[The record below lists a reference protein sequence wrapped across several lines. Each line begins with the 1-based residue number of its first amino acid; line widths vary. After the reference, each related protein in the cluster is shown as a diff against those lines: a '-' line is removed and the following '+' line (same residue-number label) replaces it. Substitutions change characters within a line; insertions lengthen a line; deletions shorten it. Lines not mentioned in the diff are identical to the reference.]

1 MKDPGSKLATFFS
14 GIHEQNRTSDGK
26 VFLDRDPE
34 TFKHVLSY
42 LRNDFSIAPFTD
54 KFLEKQFEAE
64 LAFWN
69 LKPHK
74 SNKLSDSIKQETKKT
89 TNYIQLKSLF
99 ASDPKSTSKVAQKK
113 W

>member
-1 MKDPGSKLATFFS
+1 MATFFS
-14 GIHEQNRTSDGK
+14 GIHEQNLTKDGK
-26 VFLDRDPE
+26 VFLDRDAD
-34 TFKHVLSY
+34 TFKYVLSH
-42 LRNDFSIAPFTD
+42 LRNDFCIAPFTD

-74 SNKLSDSIKQETKKT
+74 SNKLSDSIKLESKKT
-89 TNYIQLKSLF
+89 TNFIQLESVL
-99 ASDPKSTSKVAQKK
+99 ASDPKSTSVVVQKN